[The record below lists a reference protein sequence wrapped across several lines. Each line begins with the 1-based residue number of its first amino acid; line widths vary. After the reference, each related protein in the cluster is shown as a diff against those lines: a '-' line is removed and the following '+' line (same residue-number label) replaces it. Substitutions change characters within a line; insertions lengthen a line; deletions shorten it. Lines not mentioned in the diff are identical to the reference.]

1 MHRFSIISY
10 ELSSLSLKELISFL
24 HKTRKLL
31 SYICEIWQK
40 SCKMDEYIYF
50 CKAARG
56 GSTLKNTGITLM
68 FIGAVMLAIFLY
80 VDMQISFGL
89 WLTGFLISMLVA
101 GTGAITMIVYLAKGI
116 KADKLRKNDSK

>member
-1 MHRFSIISY
+1 
-10 ELSSLSLKELISFL
+10 
-24 HKTRKLL
+24 
-31 SYICEIWQK
+31 
-40 SCKMDEYIYF
+40 MDGYIYF

-89 WLTGFLISMLVA
+89 WLTGFIISMLVA
-101 GTGAITMIVYLAKGI
+101 GSGAITMIVYLAKGI

>member
-1 MHRFSIISY
+1 
-10 ELSSLSLKELISFL
+10 
-24 HKTRKLL
+24 
-31 SYICEIWQK
+31 
-40 SCKMDEYIYF
+40 MDKYIYF

-89 WLTGFLISMLVA
+89 WLTGFIISMFVA
-101 GTGAITMIVYLAKGI
+101 GSGAITMIIYLAKGI
-116 KADKLRKNDSK
+116 KADKLRKNDSQ